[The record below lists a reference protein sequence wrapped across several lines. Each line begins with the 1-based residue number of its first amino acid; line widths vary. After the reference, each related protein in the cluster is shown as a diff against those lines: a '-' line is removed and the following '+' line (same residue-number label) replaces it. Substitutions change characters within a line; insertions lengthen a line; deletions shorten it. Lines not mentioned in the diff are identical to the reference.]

1 MLLRKRVGNA
11 IGILSLCLFASNV
24 FAIGLGKL
32 TVNSKLDQPFDGIV
46 DLTSATGSEL
56 AALQAQFANSEELA
70 RSGIKRLGGS
80 SNLNIELVNNGNRA
94 HIRVTSEQA
103 VTDPF
108 MQFVISLTW
117 PKGKVVREYT
127 ALIDPPEYGIAGVAT
142 SNTASSQTSAGE
154 TKTTT
159 TAMQSSSTSGGS
171 NATDKV
177 IVKRGDTVWSIVSR
191 LRLPA
196 GADEFQM
203 AMALLRSNPAAFPNK
218 NFNSL
223 EAGTVLAV
231 PGAADVTSIS
241 KSKAAQEFA
250 ALSDAKSGTTTV
262 AKQETDKQETVEQK
276 VVEKAVQKTQAAAT
290 TTTASTTGTYG
301 PVKDGETLWS
311 IASRLPRAGGADAF
325 QMAVALFQVN
335 PGAFSDGTINSLNGG
350 SVLKIPGVA
359 ELSKV
364 TDQQVSQA
372 FGTPYSGPKI
382 DPNIDASAATTD
394 MQSVE
399 QVVEKTEPMIGEPE
413 EVASAMT
420 PEAELPESDENVEA
434 LVQRINELEES
445 LAPKEEENLAL
456 REQIAM
462 LEQQIEQK
470 AASTQAV
477 VENMINEAGEEPQV
491 ETQTDTTT
499 VASTETEAMTEDTM
513 SSDGS
518 SQSEAS
524 QIMDTVSDSVAEQT
538 QAVES
543 AGSEIAD
550 GVEKVVEDVASTAN
564 ESTQSAKNIV
574 SETVSDVD
582 NDTTAKTRV
591 TAEASAPWWDRL
603 IPANPIGGIDIKQ
616 MGVLAGGVALIGLG
630 TMLFLRRRRSADEEL
645 DEYVPE
651 PAMEVPSV
659 STKSAE
665 IPQAASK
672 AATPIGAERVTNGKI
687 DPVAEAEV
695 YVAYGREHE
704 AEQVLRDALTENPD
718 QPDVQLKLLEV
729 YRRSHNT
736 AAFTAMAT
744 ELKGKW
750 ADSKPELWEQV
761 VTQGQDLLPGNALF
775 ESSDSTSVQYE
786 EAATVA
792 TPTPTEAT
800 VEFPDES
807 SAVQVAGS
815 SLDLPSKDIGVGNK
829 EIGITGASSDDE
841 FTIAF
846 DSDGG
851 DTSPTVAEIKVEES
865 DVDTNESS
873 SSVVSS
879 NADMSAALDALQ
891 SSGVNVESPAST
903 VQEIADAD
911 NHSDGDSDR
920 QSDDDTL
927 LEKAMKRAA
936 PAGTVAAAAGTV
948 AAVSS
953 KFDDEPS
960 LTELSASIKD
970 KIQETAEDTGDEIA
984 EAISGEIPDEEETPG
999 ETPTIDISEL
1009 TDDDDDITASLDA
1022 IVSDSTATPATEV
1035 DGLDF
1040 NTEDLQVSA
1049 PNESDTSSN
1058 NGVSEPSSSTESRAT
1073 AEGGD
1078 DPLQWDA
1085 IGTKLDLA
1093 KAYIDMGDAASAS
1106 GLIDEAMRE
1115 GNEQQRSQAAALAAQ
1130 LPSG

>member
-1 MLLRKRVGNA
+1 MLVRKRVGTA
-11 IGILSLCLFASNV
+11 IGILSLCLIASNV

-46 DLTSATGSEL
+46 ELTSATSSEL
-56 AALQAQFANSEELA
+56 ATLQAQFANSEELA

-80 SNLNIELVNNGNRA
+80 SNLDIELVNNGNRA
-94 HIRVTSEQA
+94 QIRVTSEQV

-127 ALIDPPEYGIAGVAT
+127 ALIDPPEYGTARIAT
-142 SNTASSQTSAGE
+142 SNTASSQTSTSA
-154 TKTTT
+154 TATTT
-159 TAMQSSSTSGGS
+159 TATAAMQSSGTSVGS
-171 NATDKV
+171 NAADKV

-203 AMALLRSNPAAFPNK
+203 AMALLRSNPAAFPSK

-223 EAGTVLAV
+223 EAGTVLTV

-241 KSKAAQEFA
+241 KSRAAQEFA
-250 ALSDAKSGTTTV
+250 ALSDTKSTTTTA
-262 AKQETDKQETVEQK
+262 AKQESVEQK
-276 VVEKAVQKTQAAAT
+276 VVEKATQKTQPAAT
-290 TTTASTTGTYG
+290 TTTASTAGTYG
-301 PVKDGETLWS
+301 PVKEGETLWS
-311 IASRLPRAGGADAF
+311 IASRLPLAGGADAY
-325 QMAVALFQVN
+325 QMAVALLQVN

-359 ELSKV
+359 DLSKV
-364 TDQQVSQA
+364 TDLQVSQA
-372 FGTPYSGPKI
+372 FGTSYSGPKI
-382 DPNIDASAATTD
+382 DVSASATD
-394 MQSVE
+394 MKPAV
-399 QVVEKTEPMIGEPE
+399 QVVEKTEPETTQPE
-413 EVASAMT
+413 QMASIAT
-420 PEAELPESDENVEA
+420 PEAEVAKPDANVEA

-462 LEQQIEQK
+462 LEEQIEQK
-470 AASTQAV
+470 AASTHAV
-477 VENMINEAGEEPQV
+477 VENMINEAGEEPRV
-491 ETQTDTTT
+491 ETQSDTTA
-499 VASTETEAMTEDTM
+499 VESTQTMTEDAM
-513 SSDGS
+513 PSDDS

-524 QIMDTVSDSVAEQT
+524 QVMDTVSDTVTEQT

-543 AGSEIAD
+543 ASSEVAG
-550 GVEKVVEDVASTAN
+550 GVEKAVEDVAATVSETA
-564 ESTQSAKNIV
+564 QNIV
-574 SETVSDVD
+574 SETVSEVD

-645 DEYVPE
+645 DEYIPE
-651 PAMEVPSV
+651 PAMEVPTV
-659 STKSAE
+659 TTKSAE
-665 IPQAASK
+665 IPQAASS
-672 AATPIGAERVTNGKI
+672 ADTPIGAERLADGKI

-736 AAFTAMAT
+736 AAFTALAT

-775 ESSDSTSVQYE
+775 ESGDTTDVTYEEPAAEAAPTETSVE
-786 EAATVA
+786 L
-792 TPTPTEAT
+792 
-800 VEFPDES
+800 PDETP
-807 SAVQVAGS
+807 AVQVAGS

-829 EIGITGASSDDE
+829 EIGITGAPSDDE

-851 DTSPTVAEIKVEES
+851 DATPTAAKANVEEAA
-865 DVDTNESS
+865 DDTIASS
-873 SSVVSS
+873 SSAVDSPT
-879 NADMSAALDALQ
+879 DMNAALDAVQ
-891 SSGVNVESPAST
+891 SGGVNIEPTTST
-903 VQEIADAD
+903 MQEIADTAAEIG
-911 NHSDGDSDR
+911 SDV
-920 QSDDDTL
+920 DDDTL
-927 LEKAMKRAA
+927 LQKAMKRAA
-936 PAGTVAAAAGTV
+936 PATAVAAAGGAV

-953 KFDDEPS
+953 EFDDEPS

-970 KIQETAEDTGDEIA
+970 EMQETAENAGDAIT
-984 EAISGEIPDEEETPG
+984 EAVSGEAPTA
-999 ETPTIDISEL
+999 TPTIDISDL
-1009 TDDDDDITASLDA
+1009 TDENDDITASLDA
-1022 IVSDSTATPATEV
+1022 IVADSAATQATPATEV
-1035 DGLDF
+1035 DDLDF
-1040 NTEDLQVSA
+1040 NTDDLQVSG
-1049 PNESDTSSN
+1049 PIESNALSN
-1058 NGVSEPSSSTESRAT
+1058 NDVSAPSSSTESLAT
-1073 AEGGD
+1073 AAGD

-1130 LPSG
+1130 LPAS